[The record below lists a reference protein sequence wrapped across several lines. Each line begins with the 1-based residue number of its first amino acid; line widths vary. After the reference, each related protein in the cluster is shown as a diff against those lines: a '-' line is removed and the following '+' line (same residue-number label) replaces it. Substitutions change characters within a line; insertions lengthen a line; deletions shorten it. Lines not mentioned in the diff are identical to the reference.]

1 MRRAGGLAFFILLLL
16 AFLVGLLV
24 TRLSESASPTT
35 VVDDPVPDRE
45 SSSEAIGQ
53 VRQELVNAYYRPVP
67 ETVLS
72 EPSIPEILRELD
84 DPYTEYLSP
93 AEFGT
98 LKTRTARSYS
108 GVGLTVAP
116 SKRGLLVTSTLGGP
130 AREAGIRR
138 GDLIV
143 RIQGRPAGELSFE
156 QSLSLIT
163 GEKGT
168 LVRLTVKRARQGTI
182 HFALVR
188 QEIDAPSLRTRL
200 VTGPGAK
207 HGYIRLHS
215 FRAGTAAHLERAVR
229 SVVRS
234 GAKGVIVDLRDN
246 PGGLISQAIASVSL
260 FVDDG
265 VVCTT
270 AGLHQNRHEFRASGD
285 PRFPNV
291 PLVILVNAASAS
303 AAEIVAAAL
312 QEHERA
318 LVVGR
323 RTFGKASVQSIRPL
337 ANGGAL
343 KLTTATYRTP
353 RGHDLA
359 EKGVRPSIRAYDD
372 PRTRTDEGLSRAQR
386 ILLNLV
392 RA

>member
-1 MRRAGGLAFFILLLL
+1 MKRAGGLVFVVLLLL
-16 AFLVGLLV
+16 AFLLGLLA
-24 TRLSESASPTT
+24 TKLFDSSSSTT
-35 VVDDPVPDRE
+35 VADRVPVPQR
-45 SSSEAIGQ
+45 SSEALHQ
-53 VRQELVNAYYRPVP
+53 VRQELVSAYYRSVP
-67 ETVLS
+67 ARVLA
-72 EPSIPEILRELD
+72 EPSIREILRELD
-84 DPYTEYLSP
+84 DPYTDYLSP
-93 AEFGT
+93 AEYAT
-98 LKTRTARSYS
+98 LKSRTARSYS

-116 SKRGLLVTSTLGGP
+116 SERGLLVTSTLGGP

-188 QEIDAPSLRTRL
+188 QEIDAPPLRAHI
-200 VTGPGAK
+200 VTGRGAR
-207 HGYIRLHS
+207 HGYVRVHS
-215 FRAGTAAHLERAVR
+215 FRAGTATYLERAVR
-229 SVVRS
+229 RVVRA

-246 PGGLISQAIASVSL
+246 PGGLISQAIAAVSL

-270 AGLHQNRHEFRASGD
+270 AGLHQNRRVYSTSGE
-285 PRFPNV
+285 PRFPRV

-318 LVVGR
+318 VVVGR

-353 RGHDLA
+353 GGHDLA
-359 EKGVRPSIRAYDD
+359 EKGMRPSVRANDD
-372 PRTRTDEGLSRAQR
+372 PRTPSDEALARAQR
-386 ILLNLV
+386 TLLNLLQ
-392 RA
+392 AS